1 MNYGV
6 DGLDV
11 AEDAGRAKDRFLEVA
26 ELLGTTQTMYS
37 RYERGAVDLPVRH
50 LRKLC
55 RIFKVSADYLLGFTR
70 FQSPYRRQ

>member
-1 MNYGV
+1 MGKEAAV
-6 DGLDV
+6 RLDRLRELR
-11 AEDAGRAKDRFLEVA
+11 EDAGLNQTQVA

-55 RIFKVSADYLLGFTR
+55 RIFKV
-70 FQSPYRRQ
+70 YR